1 LTRFAAVFVFLFS
14 FSAFAQDSL
23 APQTISELKLLQKA
37 ALNSDYAYRQTSFL
51 SDNIGPRPAG
61 SAAYARATES
71 VPNFANS
78 GLKSRLKTFR
88 LSPGFAERNRRIL
101 CGGPE

>member
-1 LTRFAAVFVFLFS
+1 
-14 FSAFAQDSL
+14 
-23 APQTISELKLLQKA
+23 
-37 ALNSDYAYRQTSFL
+37 
-51 SDNIGPRPAG
+51 
-61 SAAYARATES
+61 

-88 LSPGFAERNRRIL
+88 LSLGFAERNRRIL